1 MYGDDEM
8 STQKSVDAEL
18 VSAIDEDQLKQL
30 RKRDNLEYLFF
41 MQIWTM
47 YSSLLKFD
55 RTNLK

>member
-41 MQIWTM
+41 MDIWTM
-47 YSSLLKFD
+47 YSSLHFD